1 MWAFKTLHDKGL
13 VYEGFRVLAY
23 CWRCETP
30 LSNTE
35 TRMDDVYRDRQDPAL
50 TVWFQLRR
58 AGATESDRWSG
69 PPRRGRCRPTWP
81 SPSARTSS
89 TPCCEQ
95 RRRAVRRRRGPA
107 GRVRQGAG
115 GLRRRSARCTGAD
128 AGRAPLHAAVRLPG
142 RAGRAERVP
151 GARRRLRH
159 HRGRHRRRAPGARPS
174 ARTTRTPATPPASRP
189 SSPWTTTPGSPRW
202 SRRTQGLQVFE
213 ANKPVIRDLK
223 ERGRGAAARHL
234 HPLLPA
240 LLALRHPAGLQGG
253 VVVVRRGD
261 QVPGPDGRA
270 EPADHLDAGAH
281 QGRLVRQV
289 AGQRPGLVD
298 QPEPVLGLADPG
310 VEVRRPAVPAG
321 RRLRLARRA
330 RARLRR
336 ARSTDL
342 HRPDDRRA
350 DPAQP
355 GRPDR
360 AVDDAPGAGGAG
372 LLVRVR
378 LDAVRPGALPVRER
392 GLVRAPLPG
401 RLHRRVHRADPRL
414 VLHHARA
421 GHRAVRPAGVPQL
434 REPRHPARRRT
445 AARCPRAC
453 ATTRT
458 CTRCSTRTARTRCA
472 GC

>member
-1 MWAFKTLHDKGL
+1 MWAFQTLYDKGL

-23 CWRCETP
+23 CFRCETP

-35 TRMDDVYRDRQDPAL
+35 TRMDDVYRDRTDPAL
-50 TVWFQLRR
+50 TVTFQLDTGEKI
-58 AGATESDRWSG
+58 AVWTTTPWTLPSNLALAVGPDIEYAVLEKDGEQSDHG
-69 PPRRGRCRPTWP
+69 CG
-81 SPSARTSS
+81 
-89 TPCCEQ
+89 
-95 RRRAVRRRRGPA
+95 A
-107 GRVRQGAG
+107 GRRVREGTG
-115 GLRRRSARCTGAD
+115 GLRAGRHRAGPR
-128 AGRAPLHAAVRLPG
+128 AGRAPLHPDVRLPG
-142 RAGRAERVP
+142 RAGRPERLP

-159 HRGRHRRRAPGARPS
+159 RRGRHRRRAPGAGVRRGRPERLQRGRHPDHRDRGRPHPVHR
-174 ARTTRTPATPPASRP
+174 ARARP
-189 SSPWTTTPGSPRW
+189 Y
-202 SRRTQGLQVFE
+202 QGVQVFD
-213 ANKPVIRDLK
+213 ANKPIIR
-223 ERGRGAAARHL
+223 RAQGPGRGAAARGL
-234 HPLLPA
+234 HALVPA

-270 EPADHLDAGAH
+270 EPGDHLDAGAH

-298 QPEPVLGLADPG
+298 LPQPVLGLADPG
-310 VEVRRPAVPAG
+310 VEVRRPELPAG
-321 RRLRLARRA
+321 RRLRLVRRA
-330 RARLRR
+330 GARLRGQG
-336 ARSTDL
+336 
-342 HRPDDRRA
+342 HRPAPAVRGRA

-360 AVDDAPGAGGAG
+360 AVHHAPGARGAG

-378 LDAVRPGALPVRER
+378 VDAVRPGALPVREQ

-434 REPRHPARRRT
+434 PEPRHPAGRRRPQDVQEP
-445 AARCPRAC
+445 AQLPGRVRGVRLA
-453 ATTRT
+453 
-458 CTRCSTRTARTRCA
+458 TARTRCA